1 MDAFILQEHPVQ
13 TRVRYLIDSS
23 EGVEEK
29 TFIRAMDEAELTAQ
43 RISLQETVDT
53 ICRVEDEA
61 KMIKKQYSDQL
72 KELNKQKREIL
83 RNLKQGGVE
92 VTEATYKLV
101 ERDENAVGY
110 YSKTGQLIYQRPI
123 MPEEKQIAMRLN
135 AANE

>member
-1 MDAFILQEHPVQ
+1 MESLILQDQPLQ
-13 TRVRYLIDSS
+13 SRVRFLMDSS

-29 TFIRAMDEAELTAQ
+29 TFVRAMDEAELTAQ
-43 RISLQETVDT
+43 RISLQEIVDT

-61 KMIKKQYSDQL
+61 KEVKKQYSDQL
-72 KELNKQKREIL
+72 KSLNKQKREIL

-101 ERDENAVGY
+101 EREENAVGY